1 MASNRSILEK
11 ADIAVQDLIS
21 SGGILPEATAREF
34 LEIAVKESVL
44 LQQSTV
50 VPMRSYQQRIDT
62 IRFGGRILR
71 PGTEATALPA
81 AGRSKPDLSKATL
94 SVKLFKGEIR
104 ISKEVLEDNIEGE
117 GFQRTILKAAGAG
130 VGRDIDELIAN
141 GDTASLDPFL
151 KQLDGVRKQATS
163 NIVDAASA
171 RTTKTVL
178 KNTVK
183 AMPVEFL
190 KDRRV
195 MKFVTSFDSETD
207 YRDSLADRATAVGD
221 RFLLEGIP
229 ATYSGIPMVG
239 IPVFPENLGGGNDET
254 EMLFLDPKN
263 INVGF
268 WRKVEWESDKDIVAG
283 ELIIVVTLR
292 VDVKFA
298 YEPAV
303 VKVINLKV
311 G

>member
-11 ADIAVQDLIS
+11 ADIAVADLVS

-44 LQQSTV
+44 MQQATV
-50 VPMRSYQQRIDT
+50 VPMRSHQQRIDT

-71 PGTEATALPA
+71 PGSEATALPA
-81 AGRSKPDLSKATL
+81 ASRSKPDLSKATL

-117 GFQRTILKAAGAG
+117 GFQRTILRAAG
-130 VGRDIDELIAN
+130 VGVARDLDELISN

-163 NIVDAASA
+163 NIVDAASG

-178 KNTVK
+178 KNTIK

-190 KDRRV
+190 KDRRQ

-229 ATYSGIPMVG
+229 ATYTGIPMVG
-239 IPVFPENLGGGNDET
+239 VPVFPENLGGGNDET

-268 WRKVEWESDKDIVAG
+268 WRRVEWESDKDIVAG

-298 YEPAV
+298 FEPAV